1 MESAVSRRVI
11 RVLPL
16 AKKDKICYCTVIGEG
31 AEVLK
36 KRTKGFVEEEVG
48 HMLCERIRDL
58 REARRLRQTEL
69 AELLGVNQR
78 TYSRYELGEVAVSLD
93 VIDRIADFYGTSVDF
108 LMGRTN
114 RMQPYPRP
122 AAVRSEPESA
132 GAMLELPEMGKKPAE
147 KRRA

>member
-1 MESAVSRRVI
+1 MRKKPKYATVLLLRMQKSRKANEGVME
-11 RVLPL
+11 
-16 AKKDKICYCTVIGEG
+16 GEF
-31 AEVLK
+31 
-36 KRTKGFVEEEVG
+36 R

-93 VIDRIADFYGTSVDF
+93 VIDRLADFYGTSVDF

-114 RMQPYPRP
+114 RMQPYPRS
-122 AAVRSEPESA
+122 AAGRAEADPSGPLLTVQA
-132 GAMLELPEMGKKPAE
+132 VQALPEE